1 MKRWPKWVNG
11 WTKKAG
17 EGMKKMGAE
26 IAPILV
32 FPEERKPDLL

>member
-1 MKRWPKWVNG
+1 MERWPKWVNG
-11 WTKKAG
+11 WTKAAG

-32 FPEERKPDLL
+32 FPGERKPDLL